1 MNRQDV
7 HANDEDA
14 LLVRAFNSGE
24 KPAFDKLV
32 LKYKDKV
39 FNICYRFLNDYEE
52 ANDCAQETFVKIYR
66 SLKNFRFESSFS
78 TWLYR
83 IAVNTCKNKITSL
96 EYRFKKKMVRLD
108 SPVGDSEEKSC
119 PLEIGSESLS
129 PEVGIDRIEKYKI
142 IEQAIDSLP
151 QDQKTV
157 VILRDIQLLSY
168 EEIAKITGYNLGT
181 VKSKLSRARQAL
193 RERLKG
199 ADINGMHKG

>member
-83 IAVNTCKNKITSL
+83 IAVNTCKNKITS
-96 EYRFKKKMVRLD
+96 RVQ
-108 SPVGDSEEKSC
+108 
-119 PLEIGSESLS
+119 I
-129 PEVGIDRIEKYKI
+129 
-142 IEQAIDSLP
+142 
-151 QDQKTV
+151 
-157 VILRDIQLLSY
+157 
-168 EEIAKITGYNLGT
+168 
-181 VKSKLSRARQAL
+181 
-193 RERLKG
+193 
-199 ADINGMHKG
+199 

>member
-1 MNRQDV
+1 MNKQDV
-7 HANDEDA
+7 HADDEDT
-14 LLVRAFNSGE
+14 LLVKAFNSGE

-39 FNICYRFLNDYEE
+39 FNICYRFLTDYEE
-52 ANDCAQETFVKIYR
+52 ANDCAQETFVKVYR

-83 IAVNTCKNKITSL
+83 IAVNTCKNKVTSL
-96 EYRFKKKMVRLD
+96 EYRFRKKTVRLD
-108 SPVGDSEEKSC
+108 SPVGDYEENSC
-119 PLEIGSESLS
+119 SLEIGSKLLS
-129 PEVGIDRIEKYKI
+129 PDVEIDRKEKGKI

-181 VKSKLSRARQAL
+181 VKSKLSRARQTL
-193 RERLKG
+193 REKLRGL
-199 ADINGMHKG
+199 I